1 MKLKILI
8 GAGGTGGHL
17 FPAIAV
23 VEEIQKQIPES
34 EFYFVGRNDKIEGK
48 VIPEKGYHF
57 TPLKIQ
63 GITKLISL
71 STIKSLLSLKKAEK
85 KIRSLIKKEKIDAVI
100 CTGAYIS
107 IPPGLASKKTNTPL
121 FLMESNVNP
130 GRAIKQLSAN
140 ATNIFTSFSETIN
153 YFSERIKNKVILT
166 GNPVRKEFYNNIEQ
180 KTAQKELGFSDN
192 KPLILIFGGS
202 LGATSINSVVE
213 NNIEH
218 IASNANILWQI
229 GKNYSISKK
238 LPNNVNVIE
247 FIDDMATAYAASNFI
262 ISRSGATTAA
272 ELCIT
277 GKPAILIPLKTS
289 ANNEQTHN
297 AENLSKQTGLMYI
310 LNTKIEEELVPAV
323 DYYLNNKDK
332 LIDISKKLESI
343 AKKDSAINIANY
355 IINHIGNQNEQNI

>member
-1 MKLKILI
+1 M
-8 GAGGTGGHL
+8 
-17 FPAIAV
+17 
-23 VEEIQKQIPES
+23 
-34 EFYFVGRNDKIEGK
+34 
-48 VIPEKGYHF
+48 
-57 TPLKIQ
+57 
-63 GITKLISL
+63 
-71 STIKSLLSLKKAEK
+71 
-85 KIRSLIKKEKIDAVI
+85 
-100 CTGAYIS
+100 
-107 IPPGLASKKTNTPL
+107 
-121 FLMESNVNP
+121 
-130 GRAIKQLSAN
+130 
-140 ATNIFTSFSETIN
+140 
-153 YFSERIKNKVILT
+153 
-166 GNPVRKEFYNNIEQ
+166 
-180 KTAQKELGFSDN
+180 
-192 KPLILIFGGS
+192 
-202 LGATSINSVVE
+202 VE